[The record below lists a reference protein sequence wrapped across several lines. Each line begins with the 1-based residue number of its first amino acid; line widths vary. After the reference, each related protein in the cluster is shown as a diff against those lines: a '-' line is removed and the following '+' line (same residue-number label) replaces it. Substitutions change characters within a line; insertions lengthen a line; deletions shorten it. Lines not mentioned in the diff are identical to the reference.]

1 MIYCIFYP
9 IIGNESHT
17 LPFLLKYLS
26 TNMNKPHFLDSIFK
40 PENFNSEELKLI
52 WMQFDEIEFQK
63 NECLIEKGKV
73 AGYYY
78 FLETGFLR
86 SYAIDIEGNDIT
98 TKFFSENDIVI
109 DWHSYFLKK
118 PCKESIQ
125 ALTKGKCWK
134 ISFANFMKL
143 FNIEA
148 FREVGR
154 TRLINNYFE
163 LKNHSLSVITDQAK
177 DRYLYLLKEKPSII
191 QNVPLKHIATYL
203 GITDTS
209 LSRIRKELIQ

>member
-1 MIYCIFYP
+1 
-9 IIGNESHT
+9 
-17 LPFLLKYLS
+17 
-26 TNMNKPHFLDSIFK
+26 MNQTHFLNNIFK
-40 PENFNSEELKLI
+40 VENFNPE
-52 WMQFDEIEFQK
+52 EIELILTQFEEINFHK
-63 NECLIEKGKV
+63 NEYLIERGKV
-73 AGYYY
+73 ASFYY

-86 SYAIDIEGNDIT
+86 SFTINTEGNDIT
-98 TKFFSENDIVI
+98 TKFFSKNDIVI

-118 PCKESIQ
+118 PSKESIQ

-134 ISFANFMKL
+134 ISFNNFMKL
-143 FNIEA
+143 FTIEA

-163 LKNHSLSVITDQAK
+163 LKHHSISIIADEAK
-177 DRYLYLLKEKPSII
+177 DRYLNLLKEKPSII

-209 LSRIRKELIQ
+209 LSRIRKGISS

>member
-1 MIYCIFYP
+1 MKQ
-9 IIGNESHT
+9 G
-17 LPFLLKYLS
+17 
-26 TNMNKPHFLDSIFK
+26 HFLNSIFK
-40 PENFNSEELKLI
+40 LENFSAEELVLI
-52 WMQFDEIEFQK
+52 LDQFEEIHFKK
-63 NECLIEKGKV
+63 NDYLIEKGKV
-73 AGYYY
+73 ANFYY

-86 SYAIDIEGNDIT
+86 SITIDTEGNDIT
-98 TKFFSENDIVI
+98 SKFFSGDDIVI

-118 PCKESIQ
+118 PSKESFQ
-125 ALTKGKCWK
+125 ALTKGKAWK
-134 ISFANFMKL
+134 ISFSNFMKL

-163 LKNHSLSVITDQAK
+163 LKNHSISVIADQAK
-177 DRYLYLLKEKPSII
+177 DRYLNLVNEKPSIV

-209 LSRIRKELIQ
+209 LSRIRKDITL